1 MTFAG
6 LLVCLL
12 WNIIAVTVAWI
23 NGEGPTIWFLV
34 IIYFI
39 TGVPGAYVLWYRPL
53 YRAMR
58 TDSALKFGWFFL
70 SYVFHI
76 AFCVF
81 GLRICSGITFA
92 VSWLFILHPVTDE
105 CIFRLFDRGILP
117 AIDVMGDHTMVGIF
131 YFIGFAF
138 FSIESLI
145 SIWVIQD
152 VYMYFRSSG
161 KAAEMKREA
170 AKWTMMAIILSPEPN
185 PRSWAWVRAIILKP
199 GPIHRPT

>member
-1 MTFAG
+1 MREG

-23 NGEGPTIWFLV
+23 NGEGWLGNTLNGLLSLLLQYMSLDFSCLVGPTIWFLA

-53 YRAMR
+53 YRAM
-58 TDSALKFGWFFL
+58 
-70 SYVFHI
+70 
-76 AFCVF
+76 
-81 GLRICSGITFA
+81 
-92 VSWLFILHPVTDE
+92 
-105 CIFRLFDRGILP
+105 RGILP

-170 AKWTMMAIILSPEPN
+170 AKWTMMAIILSPEPS

-199 GPIHRPT
+199 GPIHRPA

>member
-23 NGEGPTIWFLV
+23 NGEGPTIWFLA

-39 TGVPGAYVLWYRPL
+39 TRVPGAYMLWYRPL
-53 YRAMR
+53 HHAMR

-81 GLRICSGITFA
+81 ATIASLDFEFA
-92 VSWLFILHPVTDE
+92 VFFQFLFCVKKP
-105 CIFRLFDRGILP
+105 GILP
-117 AIDVMGDHTMVGIF
+117 AIDVMGDHTVVGIF
-131 YFIGFAF
+131 HFIGFAF
-138 FSIESLI
+138 FSIEALI
-145 SIWVIQD
+145 SISVIQD
-152 VYMYFRSSG
+152 VYMYFRGSG

-170 AKWTMMAIILSPEPN
+170 AKRTMMAINLSPEPSL
-185 PRSWAWVRAIILKP
+185 RSWAWVKAIILKP
-199 GPIHRPT
+199 GPIHQPA

>member
-1 MTFAG
+1 MQELKRKEDAMARAGIVIEENNWPPFFPIIHHDIGNEIPIHLQKLQYVALTTLLALTRTSCKFMTFAG
-6 LLVCLL
+6 LVVCLL

-23 NGEGPTIWFLV
+23 NGEGWLGNTLNGLLSLLLAYMSLDFSRLVGPTIWFLA

-81 GLRICSGITFA
+81 AAIA
-92 VSWLFILHPVTDE
+92 PPM
-105 CIFRLFDRGILP
+105 IFRGK
-117 AIDVMGDHTMVGIF
+117 
-131 YFIGFAF
+131 
-138 FSIESLI
+138 SL
-145 SIWVIQD
+145 
-152 VYMYFRSSG
+152 
-161 KAAEMKREA
+161 
-170 AKWTMMAIILSPEPN
+170 T
-185 PRSWAWVRAIILKP
+185 
-199 GPIHRPT
+199 